1 MDSLTKGCPTTEGE
15 SQCICDTDTTT
26 TVNNQGWIRWI
37 ANGLQLIGY
46 YMLIH
51 DGFGTGLL
59 IKGISDLL
67 IMVWAG
73 YNKLYDVIVVT
84 AIFCVFNFQRLAQ
97 YLTEH
102 STDIWF
108 YKLVS
113 HIHLPISG

>member
-1 MDSLTKGCPTTEGE
+1 MDTVTEGCPSPQDE
-15 SQCICDTDTTT
+15 SQCTCDTDQPT

-37 ANGLQLIGY
+37 ANGMQLVGY

-73 YNKLYDVIVVT
+73 YNRLYDVIFVT

-97 YLTEH
+97 YIGDH

-108 YKLVS
+108 YKVIS
-113 HIHLPISG
+113 HLPHLN